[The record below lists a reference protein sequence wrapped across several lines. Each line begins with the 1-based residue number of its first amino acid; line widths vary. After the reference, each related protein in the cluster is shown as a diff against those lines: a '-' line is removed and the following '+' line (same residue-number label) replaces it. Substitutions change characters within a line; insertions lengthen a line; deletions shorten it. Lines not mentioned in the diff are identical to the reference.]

1 MLKLVFEL
9 TDERPQDILV
19 NEPLN
24 ALIMLMIKPLLC
36 QFFPKSNCLIPR
48 NIEES
53 LLYGVADQS

>member
-9 TDERPQDILV
+9 TDERPQDVLV

-24 ALIMLMIKPLLC
+24 ALMIKPLLC

-53 LLYGVADQS
+53 LLYGVADQP